1 MAYTKTEQDKSI
13 AKLRTLAASGARV
26 SVYYQAAD
34 SAEMLGVSACHSWQA
49 AAFYLNDDGTDRL
62 RADGSRVSP
71 ASIIC
76 ATEARATELA
86 VGQNIDGIDKVTHP
100 SWFMSGR
107 HIRKARYPREKSDA
121 LSA

>member
-1 MAYTKTEQDKSI
+1 MAYTKADQDKSI
-13 AKLRTLAASGARV
+13 AKIRALAASGASV
-26 SVYYQAAD
+26 GVYYQATTD
-34 SAEMLGVSACHSWQA
+34 SETPGVSVSHEWQA
-49 AAFYLNDDGTDRL
+49 VAFYLNDDGTDRL

-71 ASIIC
+71 ASTIC
-76 ATEARATELA
+76 AFEARAIEVA
-86 VGQNIDGIDKVTHP
+86 VEHNIDGIDKVTHP